1 MATTFTAPRLELVN
15 ALADAAVG
23 AGTDRTLP
31 MLCAV
36 FLSGDKGAESVTLTA
51 TDRFIMI
58 QRVVQ
63 LEHALEDDI
72 RALIPLEQ
80 VKTLVGVLKLSARHP
95 APLEVTVD
103 EPYLTVDKIS
113 VPLEDREFV
122 KFTSILEGAL
132 ERQGADINLLA
143 VNLGYLTKIGKLSA
157 AKARKGVAHIRFTP
171 AGHRRGDGQPGSL
184 VVDLG
189 DDGATRVLLMPA
201 RVDT

>member
-1 MATTFTAPRLELVN
+1 MATTFNAPRLELVN
-15 ALADAAVG
+15 ALADASIG
-23 AGTDRTLP
+23 AGTDKTLP

-63 LEHALEDDI
+63 LGQALEDDV

-80 VKTLVGVLKLSARHP
+80 VKTLVGVLKLGTRRDPSP
-95 APLEVTVD
+95 ITVNVD
-103 EPYLTVDKIS
+103 DAYLTADKIS
-113 VPLEDREFV
+113 VPLDDIEFV
-122 KFTSILEGAL
+122 KFASLLEGAL

-157 AKARKGVAHIRFTP
+157 AKARRGVAHLRFTP
-171 AGHRRGDGQPGSL
+171 GPAGQCGSI

-189 DDGATRVLLMPA
+189 DDGATRILLMPA
-201 RVDT
+201 RVR

>member
-1 MATTFTAPRLELVN
+1 MTTFKAPRLEFVT
-15 ALADAAVG
+15 ALADAAIG
-23 AGTDRTLP
+23 AGNDKTLP
-31 MLCAV
+31 MLMAV

-51 TDRFIMI
+51 TDRFVMI

-63 LEHALEDDI
+63 LEQVLEDDI

-80 VKTLVGVLKLSARHP
+80 VNTLVGVLKLTTRRDPS
-95 APLEVTVD
+95 PLE
-103 EPYLTVDKIS
+103 LTVDDAYLTADNVG
-113 VPLEDREFV
+113 VPLDSQPYV

-171 AGHRRGDGQPGSL
+171 AGSRGAGQPGPL

-201 RVDT
+201 RVDR

>member
-1 MATTFTAPRLELVN
+1 MATTFNAPRLELVN
-15 ALADAAVG
+15 ALADAALA
-23 AGTDRTLP
+23 AGTDTTLP

-63 LEHALEDDI
+63 LEQVLEDDV

-80 VKTLVGVLKLSARHP
+80 VKTLVGVLKLGTRRGPSPITVSADD
-95 APLEVTVD
+95 A
-103 EPYLTVDKIS
+103 YLTADKIS
-113 VPLEDREFV
+113 VPLDGHEFV

-157 AKARKGVAHIRFTP
+157 AKARKGVAHLRFNP
-171 AGHRRGDGQPGSL
+171 GPGGQAGSV

-201 RVDT
+201 RVR